1 MNRTNVLP
9 TRKRST
15 RCNEESSSKDPQPGA
30 IFARV
35 FLECSGVRKLRVE
48 VGVRVALLAA
58 CVVLLLGPLTGA
70 GGGAELQYPLS
81 IAVSAEG
88 TIFLADRNLPGVFR
102 AKEGKLSV
110 LFQASKRFRTPL
122 NAVRCVALD
131 REGKLLAGDSAAR
144 NVFRFDDSG
153 KPVPITKETGGL
165 GMIGIPMSV
174 AVDSQG
180 TIFASDLEIQRIV
193 KVPAGSDQ
201 PVEVAEIAGC
211 RGLFIDSQDRLWVVS
226 TTQNQLHRIAPD
238 GTKEV
243 IVPGRPFQFP
253 HTVVVAADG
262 TAYVCDG
269 YAKAIWKVVA
279 GSEPTKLVEGGPFQ
293 NPVGLALQGD
303 RLWVAD
309 PRVPGVFQVDFAGQ
323 VTPIPLQAA
332 DE

>member
-1 MNRTNVLP
+1 MDASSRDSRQAAVLP
-9 TRKRST
+9 RVQVTRRGERK
-15 RCNEESSSKDPQPGA
+15 PAAA
-30 IFARV
+30 IMARV
-35 FLECSGVRKLRVE
+35 ASV
-48 VGVRVALLAA
+48 AA
-58 CVVLLLGPLTGA
+58 CLALLLGPLTGA
-70 GGGAELQYPLS
+70 SGGAELQYPLS

-144 NVFRFDDSG
+144 NVFRFDEAG
-153 KPVPITKETGGL
+153 KPIPITKETGGL

-238 GTKEV
+238 GTQEV
-243 IVPGRPFQFP
+243 MVPGRPFQFP

-293 NPVGLALQGD
+293 NPVGMALQGD

-309 PRVPGVFQVDFAGQ
+309 PRVPGIFQVDFAGQ

-332 DE
+332 DD